1 MASLRIPN
9 KHLSGLAKLLS
20 MPEDTAVE
28 LTSALENAPVSFDPR
43 QVLKT
48 AVSGVTGISPA
59 DAASIKEALISLLLL
74 RARSD
79 ESQTDVIDELS
90 AAIQESDAEEL
101 QLPDE
106 VRANAKKRLSMFLG
120 IPSLLVSSKA
130 VSVRLENDKLFS
142 KARVVSDIRPIF
154 GENVKESPKAAII
167 LHQLGIHY
175 FQDGDHKEFFVA
187 MDTDEVQELI
197 SSLERAKAKAES
209 LEAVLA
215 AANLPHLK
223 DK

>member
-1 MASLRIPN
+1 
-9 KHLSGLAKLLS
+9 
-20 MPEDTAVE
+20 MPEDTAIE
-28 LTSALENAPVSFDPR
+28 LTSVLGNAPVSFDPR
-43 QVLKT
+43 KVLKT
-48 AVSGVTGISPA
+48 AISRVASISPT
-59 DAASIKEALISLLLL
+59 DAASINEALISLLLL

-106 VRANAKKRLSMFLG
+106 VRANAKNRLSMFLG

-130 VSVRLENDKLFS
+130 ISVRLENDKLFS

-154 GENVKESPKAAII
+154 GENVKESPQAAII

-187 MDTDEVQELI
+187 MDTDEIQELI

-209 LEAVLA
+209 LETVLA
-215 AANLPHLK
+215 AANLLHLK